1 MISLALMAALALGPI
16 EDHSACLSRAQ
27 TTAFSEQRDPSGLAE
42 IIERDCSGTRANLLS
57 YLPARLKPEVG
68 DRSAYAQQMVTAL
81 EGAAIQGYAERI
93 GY

>member
-1 MISLALMAALALGPI
+1 MNSLALLLVLTLGPI

-27 TTAFSEQRDPSGLAE
+27 TTAFSEQRDPNGLAA
-42 IIERDCSGTRANLLS
+42 IIERDCIGTRANLLS

-68 DRSAYAQQMVTAL
+68 DRSAFAQQMVAAL
-81 EGAAIQGYAERI
+81 EGAAIQGYAQRL